1 MKELQLPSRTITK
14 DSSVY
19 IIAEMSASHA
29 GSLHYA
35 LELVHMAK
43 ECGADCIKTQ
53 TYTADTLTL
62 NCRNKDFLIKGGLWD
77 GYCYHDLYEKAMTPW
92 EWQGKIME
100 EAKKVGIDFFSTP
113 FDQTAV
119 DFLEEIGVEFY
130 KIAAFEMV
138 DIPLIRYVAS
148 KRKPIIMSTGMATVE
163 EIKEAVST
171 VYAERNEQLALL
183 KCSSLYPAKLED
195 MNLITI
201 SDLKQRFGVIT
212 GLSDHTF
219 GSVSAVLSV
228 ALGAKIIEKHICLD
242 RNIPN
247 NPDAGFSMEPEEFKQ
262 MVADIRNAETA
273 IGTQPYTYAQTE
285 IDSRNSRRSLYI
297 SLDMK
302 KGDIFTPDNIR
313 SVRPGFGLHTRYY
326 EQILGKHI
334 MQDAKMG
341 TPLSWEMV
349 DKI

>member
-1 MKELQLPSRTITK
+1 MYL
-14 DSSVY
+14 
-19 IIAEMSASHA
+19 
-29 GSLHYA
+29 
-35 LELVHMAK
+35 
-43 ECGADCIKTQ
+43 
-53 TYTADTLTL
+53 
-62 NCRNKDFLIKGGLWD
+62 
-77 GYCYHDLYEKAMTPW
+77 
-92 EWQGKIME
+92 
-100 EAKKVGIDFFSTP
+100 
-113 FDQTAV
+113 
-119 DFLEEIGVEFY
+119 
-130 KIAAFEMV
+130 
-138 DIPLIRYVAS
+138 
-148 KRKPIIMSTGMATVE
+148 
-163 EIKEAVST
+163 
-171 VYAERNEQLALL
+171 
-183 KCSSLYPAKLED
+183 
-195 MNLITI
+195 
-201 SDLKQRFGVIT
+201 
-212 GLSDHTF
+212 
-219 GSVSAVLSV
+219 
-228 ALGAKIIEKHICLD
+228 IEKHICLD